1 MHGALQIPQKHQK
14 FYDFWEKYRSA
25 DGRVPLGHVKPH
37 RLKSV
42 LPNIV
47 KIRITPEG
55 PRFALVGTQVVE
67 EYEQDFTG
75 MLVEEHPYDICR
87 ETYLSMI
94 NRMNNQPDLVNCHGL
109 FCYLNKH
116 YLRTMESGFAL
127 KDDPKCEICGYLVLV
142 TIDHRQYMDK
152 LYKPMMP
159 ERVFTGEAEIGN
171 QSTFNQ
177 TMVQYKELSDEH
189 FLH

>member
-1 MHGALQIPQKHQK
+1 MHGTVHITQKHQD
-14 FYDFWEKYRSA
+14 FYDFWQKYRSA
-25 DGRVPLGHVKPH
+25 DGRVSLDNIRPR

-47 KIRITPEG
+47 KIRTSTEG

-75 MLVEEHPYDICR
+75 MLVEDHPYAACR

-94 NRMNNQPDLVNCHGL
+94 DRMNNQSDLVNCHGL

-116 YLRTMESGFAL
+116 YLRVMESGFAL
-127 KDDPKCEICGYLVLV
+127 SDDASGEVCGYLVLV
-142 TIDHRQYMDK
+142 TIDHSEYMDK
-152 LYKPMMP
+152 LYKPMEP
-159 ERVFTGEAEIGN
+159 EQIVGGETEITN
-171 QSTFNQ
+171 QSGFEK
-177 TMVQYKELSDEH
+177 TMSLYKGLSD
-189 FLH
+189 